1 MWRPFKAYPSCYCCT
16 IVKLLVSSIRTRLPG
31 QRRPFWALTFQGT
44 RREAG
49 QRARSS
55 RRCSNESRSAFS
67 LHHDI
72 HQQGVIHAV
81 QENGVV
87 GGRNAPLSEQGQEL
101 SVDEQVLVGVR
112 RFLIIGKKCVGRFS
126 RTGGHL
132 LRLLTHIC
140 NA

>member
-31 QRRPFWALTFQGT
+31 ARRPFWALTFQGT

-55 RRCSNESRSAFS
+55 RRCSNESRRAFS

-81 QENGVV
+81 QENGDV
-87 GGRNAPLSEQGQEL
+87 GGRNDPLYEYVQVL
-101 SVDEQVLVGVR
+101 SVDEK
-112 RFLIIGKKCVGRFS
+112 FLI
-126 RTGGHL
+126 
-132 LRLLTHIC
+132 
-140 NA
+140 